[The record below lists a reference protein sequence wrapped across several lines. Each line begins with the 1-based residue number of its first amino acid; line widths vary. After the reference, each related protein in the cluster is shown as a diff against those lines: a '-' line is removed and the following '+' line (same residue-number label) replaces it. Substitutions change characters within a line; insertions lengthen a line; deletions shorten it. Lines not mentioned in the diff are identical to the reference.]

1 MPLTIARIHATTI
14 SILAGL
20 ALAACATPQNAAVP
34 TVAPA
39 APTSAPAPTVAP
51 AAPTSA
57 PAPTVAP
64 AVPTNVPEPTTVAAT
79 ATPEAPA
86 GLVADPEDEAAVALE
101 QFLIA
106 MHEGRYADAAALYG
120 GDYGMLQAYN
130 PYVPIEDHVGLLRQ
144 ACEVNG
150 FMCLAPASITRN
162 SSDATVIYYD
172 VTFFA
177 PDGSIF
183 SIPTAGDSAD
193 AHSSFGLM
201 VQMRPEGPRAIT
213 LPPYVS

>member
-1 MPLTIARIHATTI
+1 RLKPMPLTIARIRAATI

-51 AAPTSA
+51 A
-57 PAPTVAP
+57 
-64 AVPTNVPEPTTVAAT
+64 VPTNVPAPTTVAAT

-120 GDYGMLQAYN
+120 GDYGMLQAY
-130 PYVPIEDHVGLLRQ
+130 
-144 ACEVNG
+144 
-150 FMCLAPASITRN
+150 
-162 SSDATVIYYD
+162 
-172 VTFFA
+172 
-177 PDGSIF
+177 
-183 SIPTAGDSAD
+183 
-193 AHSSFGLM
+193 
-201 VQMRPEGPRAIT
+201 
-213 LPPYVS
+213 